1 MGFSF
6 RGKASAQPPVSEGQ
20 ATGADTSS
28 SPGEPT
34 DINPTATLQKFKKLH
49 KWDPFMDIDKLDA
62 ADEVLRE
69 GDLEKEAVVETSLLE
84 EDSPYAE
91 VRASVKPFDDPD
103 LPVNTIRAWCIGFIT
118 CTVVTACNVLL
129 ALRRAPVTIS
139 PVVVQLIAY
148 PMGKGWHAA
157 MPNWKF
163 RLFGN
168 QFEFNPESPFN
179 IKEHT
184 IIVIMTAAGSALSYA
199 LDILLAQEVFYQQHF
214 GWGFQIL
221 LILSTQAMGFGL
233 AGVMR
238 RFLVWPAAM
247 VWPATLIF
255 TTVMHTLHDHSP
267 ADPGLTNGWRIGRYK
282 FFLLVAAATFCYEWI
297 PQVMAQFLQIFTFA
311 TWIAPNNVL
320 VNQLLGGQTGIGL
333 LPISFDWATITG
345 FLLSPLQTPAFAIA
359 NVGVGIIV
367 MMLGSIGL
375 TYAGPEFYKYLPISY
390 NGNFDHFG
398 NSYNTSRILTPDFT
412 FNQTAY
418 EEYSPLMLGA
428 SFSLTY
434 GISFAALISTVVHV
448 ALFYGQD
455 VWNRART
462 ATYEEPDVH
471 LKLMRKYHEAPEW
484 WFATVFLVSFAFG
497 MIASQYWATHLA
509 WWAYIICVLIGV
521 VLILPVG
528 VIQAI
533 TNQQTGLNVITE
545 LIIGYM
551 QPGKPL
557 AMMLFKSWGY
567 MMAYNGLTYISDMK
581 IGHYMKIPPRTM
593 FMCQFFAVVWL
604 SIVQIAT
611 YNFLRGNIEGIC
623 TAEQAQGLTCPGAKT
638 FYNASV
644 IWGVV
649 GPKRMFSP
657 GALYS
662 WTNWFWLIGA
672 ALPTIQFFIARRYPR
687 SILRYVF
694 FPTVFG
700 AAGMIPPAT
709 AWYLAQWCIVGF
721 IFNYTVRRAYFGW
734 WTRYNYVL
742 SGALD
747 IGTAFCI
754 VISALALGLSGASF
768 PDWWGNTVPFS
779 NMDAEGTAVTKIL
792 PDDGSFFGPSTWQ

>member
-6 RGKASAQPPVSEGQ
+6 RKKASSRPVYEGE
-20 ATGADTSS
+20 ATGVDS
-28 SPGEPT
+28 SPAASLN
-34 DINPTATLQKFKKLH
+34 IVNPEADLKKFQKLH
-49 KWDPFMDIDKLDA
+49 KWDPFMEIEKLDA
-62 ADEVLRE
+62 ANEVLRT
-69 GDLEKEAVVETSLLE
+69 GDLEKEAAVEVSLLA

-91 VRASVKPFDDPD
+91 VRAAVKPFDDPD
-103 LPVNTIRAWCIGFIT
+103 TPVNTVRAWSIGFIT

-129 ALRRAPVTIS
+129 ALRRSPVTIS
-139 PVVVQLIAY
+139 PTVVQLISY
-148 PMGKGWHAA
+148 PMGKGWHAV

-163 RLFGN
+163 RLFGH
-168 QFEFNPESPFN
+168 QIEMNPESPFN
-179 IKEHT
+179 MKEHT
-184 IIVIMTAAGSALSYA
+184 VIVIMTAAGSALSYA
-199 LDILLAQEVFYQQHF
+199 LDILLAQEVFYKQFF

-221 LILSTQAMGFGL
+221 LIFSTQAMGFGL

-238 RFLVWPAAM
+238 RFLVWPSAM

-255 TTVMHTLHDHSP
+255 TTVMSTLHDHSP
-267 ADPGLTNGWRIGRYK
+267 ADPSLTNGWKIGRYK
-282 FFLLVAAATFCYEWI
+282 FFLIVAACTFCYEWI
-297 PQVMAQFLQIFTFA
+297 PQVIAQFLQVFTFA
-311 TWIAPNNVL
+311 CFIAPNNVL
-320 VNQLLGGQTGIGL
+320 VNQLLGGQTGVGL
-333 LPISFDWATITG
+333 LPISFDWATISG
-345 FLLSPLQTPAFAIA
+345 FLLSPLQTPAFAIF
-359 NVGVGIIV
+359 NVGVGILV

-375 TYAGPEFYKYLPISY
+375 AYAGPEFYRYLPISQ
-390 NGNFDHFG
+390 NSNFDHFG
-398 NSYNTSRILTPDFT
+398 ASYNTSRILNPDFT

-434 GISFAALISTVVHV
+434 GMSFAALMSTVTHV
-448 ALFYGQD
+448 ALFYGKD
-455 VWNRART
+455 IWART
-462 ATYEEPDVH
+462 RRATSEEADVH
-471 LKLMRKYHEAPEW
+471 LKMMRKYREAPEW
-484 WFATVFLVSFAFG
+484 WFVSVFIVSFAFG
-497 MIASQYWATHLA
+497 MIASQVWQTHLA

-551 QPGKPL
+551 QPGRPI

-567 MMAYNGLTYISDMK
+567 MMAYNGLNYVSDMK

-593 FMCQFFAVVWL
+593 FMAQFFAVTWL
-604 SIVQIAT
+604 SLVQIAT
-611 YNFLRGNIEGIC
+611 YNFLRGNIKGIC
-623 TAEQAQGLTCPGAKT
+623 TSDQAEGLTCPAAKT

-662 WTNWFWLIGA
+662 WANWFWFIGF
-672 ALPTIQFFIARRYPR
+672 ALPVIQFFVARRYPR

-694 FPTVFG
+694 FPAIFG
-700 AAGMIPPAT
+700 GAGLIPPAT
-709 AWYLAQWCIVGF
+709 AWYLGQWVIVGL
-721 IFNYTVRRAYFGW
+721 IFNYFIRRRYFGW

-747 IGTAFCI
+747 IGTALCI
-754 VISALALGLSGASF
+754 VIVALALGLSGATF
-768 PDWWGNTVPFS
+768 PDWWGNTVPFD
-779 NMDAEGTAVTKIL
+779 NLDANGEAVSKVL
-792 PDDGSFFGPSTWQ
+792 PDDGSFFGPTKW

>member
-1 MGFSF
+1 
-6 RGKASAQPPVSEGQ
+6 
-20 ATGADTSS
+20 
-28 SPGEPT
+28 
-34 DINPTATLQKFKKLH
+34 
-49 KWDPFMDIDKLDA
+49 
-62 ADEVLRE
+62 
-69 GDLEKEAVVETSLLE
+69 
-84 EDSPYAE
+84 
-91 VRASVKPFDDPD
+91 
-103 LPVNTIRAWCIGFIT
+103 
-118 CTVVTACNVLL
+118 
-129 ALRRAPVTIS
+129 
-139 PVVVQLIAY
+139 
-148 PMGKGWHAA
+148 
-157 MPNWKF
+157 
-163 RLFGN
+163 
-168 QFEFNPESPFN
+168 
-179 IKEHT
+179 
-184 IIVIMTAAGSALSYA
+184 
-199 LDILLAQEVFYQQHF
+199 
-214 GWGFQIL
+214 
-221 LILSTQAMGFGL
+221 
-233 AGVMR
+233 
-238 RFLVWPAAM
+238 
-247 VWPATLIF
+247 
-255 TTVMHTLHDHSP
+255 
-267 ADPGLTNGWRIGRYK
+267 
-282 FFLLVAAATFCYEWI
+282 
-297 PQVMAQFLQIFTFA
+297 
-311 TWIAPNNVL
+311 
-320 VNQLLGGQTGIGL
+320 
-333 LPISFDWATITG
+333 
-345 FLLSPLQTPAFAIA
+345 
-359 NVGVGIIV
+359 
-367 MMLGSIGL
+367 
-375 TYAGPEFYKYLPISY
+375 
-390 NGNFDHFG
+390 
-398 NSYNTSRILTPDFT
+398 
-412 FNQTAY
+412 
-418 EEYSPLMLGA
+418 
-428 SFSLTY
+428 
-434 GISFAALISTVVHV
+434 
-448 ALFYGQD
+448 

-484 WFATVFLVSFAFG
+484 WFATVFLVSFGFG

-593 FMCQFFAVVWL
+593 FICQFFAVVWL

-623 TAEQAQGLTCPGAKT
+623 TSEQAQGLTCPGAKT

-734 WTRYNYVL
+734 WSKLPRLLYHISSTCQTVTALLTFPHSSIQLCLVRSSRYRNGVL
-742 SGALD
+742 HRHFRPCSRSQRCGIPRLV
-747 IGTAFCI
+747 G
-754 VISALALGLSGASF
+754 
-768 PDWWGNTVPFS
+768 
-779 NMDAEGTAVTKIL
+779 
-792 PDDGSFFGPSTWQ
+792 

>member
-1 MGFSF
+1 MRFSL
-6 RGKASAQPPVSEGQ
+6 RGKASDPPHVSEAQSLG
-20 ATGADTSS
+20 GDDTS
-28 SPGEPT
+28 PAEPV
-34 DINPTATLQKFKKLH
+34 DVNPEAGLQTFKKLH
-49 KWDPFMDIDKLDA
+49 KWDPFMDIEKLDA
-62 ADEVLRE
+62 ADEVLRD
-69 GDLEKEAVVETSLLE
+69 GDLEKEAAVQTSILQD
-84 EDSPYAE
+84 DSPYAE
-91 VRASVKPFDDPD
+91 VRASVSPTDDPD
-103 LPVNTIRAWCIGFIT
+103 TPVNTIRAWCIGFVT

-129 ALRRAPVTIS
+129 SLRRSPVTIS

-148 PMGKGWHAA
+148 PMGRSWHAR

-163 RLFGN
+163 RLLGHN
-168 QFEFNPESPFN
+168 LEFNPESPFN
-179 IKEHT
+179 MKEHT

-199 LDILLAQEVFYQQHF
+199 LDILLAQEIFYEQHF
-214 GWGFQIL
+214 GWGFQVL

-255 TTVMHTLHDHSP
+255 TTVMNTLHDHSP
-267 ADPGLTNGWRIGRYK
+267 ADPSLTNGWRIGRYK
-282 FFLLVAAATFCYEWI
+282 FFLLVAGCTFCYEWI

-333 LPISFDWATITG
+333 IPISFDWATISG
-345 FLLSPLQTPAFAIA
+345 FLMSPLQTPAFAVA
-359 NVGVGIIV
+359 NVGIGILV
-367 MMLGSIGL
+367 MMIGSIGL
-375 TYAGPEFYKYLPISY
+375 TYAGPDFYRYLPISY

-398 NSYNTSRILTPDFT
+398 KAYNTSRILTPDFT

-448 ALFYGQD
+448 ALFYGKD
-455 VWNRART
+455 VWNRARR
-462 ATYEEPDVH
+462 ATSEEADVH
-471 LKLMRKYHEAPEW
+471 LRLMRKYREAPEY

-497 MIASQYWATHLA
+497 MIASQCWATHLA

-567 MMAYNGLTYISDMK
+567 MMAYNGLTYVSDMK

-593 FMCQFFAVVWL
+593 FACQCFAVVWL
-604 SIVQIAT
+604 SLVQIAT
-611 YNFLRGNIEGIC
+611 YNFLRGNIKGIC
-623 TAEQAQGLTCPGAKT
+623 TSDQAQGLTCPNAKT

-672 ALPTIQFFIARRYPR
+672 ALPTIQFFFARKYPR
-687 SILRYVF
+687 SILRYIF
-694 FPTVFG
+694 FPAIFG

-709 AWYLAQWCIVGF
+709 AWYLAQWVMVGL
-721 IFNYTVRRAYFGW
+721 IFNYFIRRAYFGW
-734 WTRYNYVL
+734 WNI
-742 SGALD
+742 GMAL
-747 IGTAFCI
+747 C
-754 VISALALGLSGASF
+754 VVVSALALGLSGASF
-768 PDWWGNTVPFS
+768 PDWWGNTVPF
-779 NMDAEGTAVTKIL
+779 NNLDGEGTAVTKTL

>member
-1 MGFSF
+1 M
-6 RGKASAQPPVSEGQ
+6 
-20 ATGADTSS
+20 
-28 SPGEPT
+28 
-34 DINPTATLQKFKKLH
+34 
-49 KWDPFMDIDKLDA
+49 
-62 ADEVLRE
+62 
-69 GDLEKEAVVETSLLE
+69 EKEAAVETLLLE

-91 VRASVKPFDDPD
+91 VRASVNPVDDPD
-103 LPVNTIRAWCIGFIT
+103 TPVNTVRAWCIGFIT

-148 PMGKGWHAA
+148 PMGKGWHSG
-157 MPNWKF
+157 MPNWKI
-163 RLFGN
+163 RVFGQ
-168 QFEFNPESPFN
+168 QFEFNPEAPFN
-179 IKEHT
+179 VKEHT
-184 IIVIMTAAGSALSYA
+184 VIVIMTAAGSALSYA
-199 LDILLAQEVFYQQHF
+199 LDILLAQEVFYDQHF
-214 GWGFQIL
+214 GWGFQLL

-267 ADPGLTNGWRIGRYK
+267 ADPSLTNGWRIGRYK
-282 FFLLVAAATFCYEWI
+282 FFLIAAGSIFCYEWI
-297 PQVMAQFLQIFTFA
+297 PQVMAQFLQLFTFA
-311 TWIAPNNVL
+311 TWIAPNNIL

-333 LPISFDWATITG
+333 IPISFDWTTISG
-345 FLLSPLQTPAFAIA
+345 FLSSPLQTPAFAIA
-359 NVGVGIIV
+359 NCGLGILL
-367 MMLGSIGL
+367 MMVGSIGL
-375 TYAGPEFYKYLPISY
+375 TFAGPEVYKYLPISY

-398 NSYNTSRILTPDFT
+398 SPYNTSRILTPEFT

-418 EEYSPLMLGA
+418 EQYSPLMLGS
-428 SFSLTY
+428 SFTLAY
-434 GISFAALISTVVHV
+434 GMSFAALISTVVHV
-448 ALFYGQD
+448 ALFYGKD
-455 VWNRART
+455 VWNRARE
-462 ATYEEPDVH
+462 ATYEEADVH
-471 LKLMRKYHEAPEW
+471 LQLMRSYHEAPEY
-484 WFATVFLVSFAFG
+484 WFASVFLTSFAFG
-497 MIASQYWATHLA
+497 MAASHCWATHLA

-551 QPGKPL
+551 QPGKPI

-567 MMAYNGLTYISDMK
+567 MMAYNGLTYVSDMK

-593 FMCQFFAVVWL
+593 FACQLFAVVWL
-604 SIVQIAT
+604 SIVQITT
-611 YNFLRGNIEGIC
+611 YNFLRGNIQGIC
-623 TAEQAQGLTCPGAKT
+623 TSEQAQGLTCPGAKT

-649 GPKRMFSP
+649 GPKRMFSS

-662 WTNWFWLIGA
+662 WTNWFWFIGA
-672 ALPTIQFFIARRYPR
+672 ALPTIQFFVARKYPR
-687 SILRYVF
+687 SILRYIF

-709 AWYLAQWCIVGF
+709 AWYLAQWAIVGF
-721 IFNYTVRRAYFGW
+721 IFNYSIRRAYFGW
-734 WTRYNYVL
+734 WSKSFEAPFT
-742 SGALD
+742 ALPTSQTGKS
-747 IGTAFCI
+747 I
-754 VISALALGLSGASF
+754 
-768 PDWWGNTVPFS
+768 
-779 NMDAEGTAVTKIL
+779 
-792 PDDGSFFGPSTWQ
+792 

>member
-6 RGKASAQPPVSEGQ
+6 RHKGSDRPVSEGQ
-20 ATGADTSS
+20 ATGGDA
-28 SPGEPT
+28 SPVEAI
-34 DINPTATLQKFKKLH
+34 DINPEAGLKKFKKLH
-49 KWDPFMDIDKLDA
+49 KWDPFMDIGKLDA
-62 ADEVLRE
+62 ADEVLRD
-69 GDLEKEAVVETSLLE
+69 GDTEKEAVVETSLLQD
-84 EDSPYAE
+84 DSPYAE
-91 VRASVKPFDDPD
+91 VRASVKPTDEQDIPI
-103 LPVNTIRAWCIGFIT
+103 NTIRAWVIGFVT

-129 ALRRAPVTIS
+129 SLRRSPVQIQ

-148 PMGKGWHAA
+148 PMGKGWHAT
-157 MPNWKF
+157 MPNWRF
-163 RLFGN
+163 RLFGKV
-168 QFEFNPESPFN
+168 FEFNPEAPFN
-179 IKEHT
+179 MKEHT

-199 LDILLAQEVFYQQHF
+199 LDILLAQEVFYKQHF

-255 TTVMHTLHDHSP
+255 TTVMNTLHDHGHGDLHP
-267 ADPGLTNGWRIGRYK
+267 ANGWRVGRYK
-282 FFLLVAAATFCYEWI
+282 FFLIVAAGTFCYEWI
-297 PQVMAQFLQIFTFA
+297 PQVIAQFLQIFTFA

-333 LPISFDWATITG
+333 IPISFDWAVISG
-345 FLLSPLQTPAFAIA
+345 FLYSPLQTPAFAIF
-359 NVGVGIIV
+359 NVGIGILI

-375 TYAGPEFYKYLPISY
+375 AYAGPEFYRYLPLSY

-428 SFSLTY
+428 AFSLTY
-434 GISFAALISTVVHV
+434 GMSFAALISTVVHV
-448 ALFYGQD
+448 ALFYGKD
-455 VWNRART
+455 VWNRARA
-462 ATYEEPDVH
+462 ATYEEADIH
-471 LKLMRKYHEAPEW
+471 LKLMRRYREAPEY
-484 WFATVFLVSFAFG
+484 WFATVFAISFAFG
-497 MIASQYWATHLA
+497 MIASQHWLTHLT
-509 WWAYIICVLIGV
+509 WWAYIVCVLIGV

-551 QPGKPL
+551 QPGKPI

-567 MMAYNGLTYISDMK
+567 MMAYNGLQYVSDMK

-593 FMCQFFAVVWL
+593 FSCQLFAVIWL

-611 YNFLRGNIEGIC
+611 YNFLRGNLEGVC
-623 TAEQAQGLTCPGAKT
+623 TAEQPQGLTCPGAKT
-638 FYNASV
+638 FYSASV

-657 GALYS
+657 GALYA

-672 ALPTIQFFIARRYPR
+672 ALPTIQYFVAKRYPR

-694 FPTVFG
+694 FPAIFG
-700 AAGMIPPAT
+700 AAGMIPPGT
-709 AWYLAQWCIVGF
+709 AWYLGQWVIVGL
-721 IFNYTVRRAYFGW
+721 IFNYFIRRAYFDW

-754 VISALALGLSGASF
+754 VVSALALGLSGAAF
-768 PDWWGNTVPFS
+768 PDWWGNTVPF
-779 NMDAEGTAVTKIL
+779 NNLDAEASAVTKVL
-792 PDDGSFFGPSTWQ
+792 PDDGSFFGPTKWQ